1 MKQRKKKQKKNKMS
15 FDYFWDKRRKMSPG
29 EPRYIS
35 LCYILEGS
43 GEKAREIYEIFDE
56 YMTKDDFLPSER
68 EEMVL
73 YLVDIAQDR
82 N

>member
-1 MKQRKKKQKKNKMS
+1 MFEKFWNKRT
-15 FDYFWDKRRKMSPG
+15 KANPG
-29 EPRYIS
+29 EPKYIS

-43 GEKAREIYEIFDE
+43 GEGAAEIYEIFDE
-56 YMTKDDFLPSER
+56 YMDKKDFLPSER